1 MPMIFKVTFK
11 PTFLFISLIFKN
23 NILSGTNSLL
33 RTGEMQ
39 VQVEK
44 APYSIE
50 CLRRP
55 IMESKI
61 TIPKD
66 LCQGENVENYLACSG
81 ESFKE
86 ALKQFKDHNK
96 VLMIVIDSSDLL
108 FNFVKKHLKKDFVE
122 YRSWNTGNETKATEW
137 LVNKSKKKYLI
148 TDEWAVAGFEFDT
161 VILVTHFNQQRKGLT
176 TVIQRARAKLI
187 VLAIELSVNPN
198 F

>member
-1 MPMIFKVTFK
+1 MNSIFPLTHHKSSIMPMIFKVTFK

-39 VQVEK
+39 VQVEG

-66 LCQGENVENYLACSG
+66 LCQGENVENYSACSG

-96 VLMIVIDSSDLL
+96 VLMIVIDNSDLL

-137 LVNKSKKKYLI
+137 LSNKSM
-148 TDEWAVAGFEFDT
+148 
-161 VILVTHFNQQRKGLT
+161 
-176 TVIQRARAKLI
+176 
-187 VLAIELSVNPN
+187 AIYQL
-198 F
+198 